1 MKWEEIVAQRK
12 KSSFF
17 IDPTQFF
24 REHGSMDDV
33 TDYTVP
39 VACQGLSPYQYLG
52 LGVAYQL
59 FPCKMV
65 PLMLE
70 MFSEEGN
77 YKTTPTAAKRWMHWF
92 VDWSLHFLLPVLLL

>member
-1 MKWEEIVAQRK
+1 MKWKEIAQRK

-17 IDPTQFF
+17 VDPTQF
-24 REHGSMDDV
+24 V

-39 VACQGLSPYQYLG
+39 AACQGLSPDPYLG

-59 FPCKMV
+59 FPCKMA

-77 YKTTPTAAKRWMHWF
+77 YKTALTAAKRWMHWF
-92 VDWSLHFLLPVLLL
+92 VDWSLHFLLAVLPL